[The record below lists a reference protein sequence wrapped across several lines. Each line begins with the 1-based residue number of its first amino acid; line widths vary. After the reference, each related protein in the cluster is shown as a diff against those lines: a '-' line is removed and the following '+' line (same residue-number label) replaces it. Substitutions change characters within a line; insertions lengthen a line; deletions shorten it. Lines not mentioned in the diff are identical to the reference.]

1 MATLTDEK
9 PRQNG
14 PTSHYE
20 SHPPGEGIDVIRA
33 EQEFNELSRQ
43 LSGRGEEFEGR
54 WDEKSASTVH
64 ASGEGGRDIEKGEDK
79 SDAFDLRDYLTSS
92 NDANQEAGIKH
103 KVCMITVFPRD
114 RYSCRAPI
122 ACWRYLG

>member
-1 MATLTDEK
+1 MATLTEEK
-9 PRQNG
+9 PPQNG
-14 PTSHYE
+14 STSHYE

-43 LSGRGEEFEGR
+43 FSGRGEDSEGK
-54 WDEKSASTVH
+54 WDETSASTVH
-64 ASGEGGRDIEKGEDK
+64 GKDVEKGEDK

-103 KVCMITVFPRD
+103 KVCGD
-114 RYSCRAPI
+114 RCLP
-122 ACWRYLG
+122 WN